1 MKRKLT
7 TKLDVEL
14 SRLQTRVQKSE
25 TLFNL
30 TEANHDYNVP
40 IVANKIGH
48 QATEVVD
55 DLYEKQK
62 KFNQRALRYLDEE
75 DDLARLSKSTGLPKD
90 FMTVLR
96 LAEQKSW
103 RPKQERHD
111 SVTETPEQR
120 LAALMKFCELNN
132 IKKPDLTLSSSQG

>member
-1 MKRKLT
+1 M
-7 TKLDVEL
+7 EL
-14 SRLQTRVQKSE
+14 SRLQTKVQKSE

-30 TEANHDYNVP
+30 TEAHHDFRVP

-62 KFNQRALRYLDEE
+62 RFNQRALRYLDEE

-90 FMTVLR
+90 FMTLLR

-103 RPKQERHD
+103 RPKQKCYD
-111 SVTETPEQR
+111 SATETPEQR
-120 LAALMKFCELNN
+120 LAALMKFCELNG
-132 IKKPDLTLSSSQG
+132 IKKPDLTLSTSRG